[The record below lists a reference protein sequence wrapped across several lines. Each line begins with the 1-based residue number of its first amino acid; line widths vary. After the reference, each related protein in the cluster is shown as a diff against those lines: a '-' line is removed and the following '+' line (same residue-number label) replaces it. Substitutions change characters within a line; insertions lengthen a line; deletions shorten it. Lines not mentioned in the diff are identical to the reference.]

1 MKQVMERFLHYVRM
15 DTQSDEE
22 SKSCPSTRGQRDLA
36 GILYH
41 EMTEA
46 GFEDVTLDRNGY
58 LMGTIPSNSEKE
70 IPVIGFIAHLDTSPD
85 MISSGVNPLIHENYD
100 GGDLILNHKEKIILS
115 PSEFPELL
123 SYRGQTLITTSGTTL
138 LGADDK
144 AGIAEIMTAMEFL
157 LKNPEKKHGK
167 IRIAFTPDE
176 EIGRGADKFNV
187 KEFGAAFAY
196 TVDGGELGE
205 LEFETFNAA
214 MATIR
219 IRGRNVHPGT
229 AKNKMINS
237 VHIAAELYDMLP
249 VSARPEYTEQYE
261 GFFHLF
267 EFKGKVENTLIRI
280 LIRDHDR
287 RLFDEKKKL
296 LNDAAGFL
304 NRKYGNERISVE
316 IKDQYLN
323 MREMIEPVY
332 HIVEYAEKAMIRSGV
347 KPVIVP
353 VRGGTDGSRLSY
365 MGLPCPNIFT
375 GGHNF
380 HGKYEYIPVE
390 SMEKA
395 CRVIVEI
402 TGIVAGLSDR

>member
-1 MKQVMERFLHYVRM
+1 MKQVLERFLRYVRV
-15 DTQSDEE
+15 DTRSDEE
-22 SKSCPSTRGQRDLA
+22 SKSCPSTRGQSDLA
-36 GILYH
+36 GMLYH

-58 LMGTIPSNSEKE
+58 LMGTIPSNSKKD

-85 MISSGVNPLIHENYD
+85 MTATGVNPLIHENYD
-100 GGDLILNHKEKIILS
+100 GGDLILNHKEKIVLS

-123 SYRGQTLITTSGTTL
+123 SYKGQTLITTSGNTL

-157 LKNPEKKHGK
+157 LNNPQKEHGK

-176 EIGRGADKFNV
+176 EIGRGADKFSV
-187 KEFGAAFAY
+187 KDFGAAFAY

-237 VHIAAELYDMLP
+237 IHIASELYDMLP
-249 VSARPEYTEQYE
+249 VPARPEYTEKYE

-267 EFKGKVENTLIRI
+267 EYTGKVENSLMRI

-287 RLFDEKKKL
+287 KLFEDKKKL
-296 LNDAAGFL
+296 LNDAAGYL
-304 NRKYGNERISVE
+304 NRKYGSERISIE
-316 IKDQYLN
+316 LKEQYLN

-332 HIVEYAEKAMIRSGV
+332 HIVEYAEKAMISSGV
-347 KPVIVP
+347 KPVIVL

-395 CRVIVEI
+395 CNVIAEI
-402 TGIVAGLSDR
+402 TLIVAGSA

>member
-1 MKQVMERFLHYVRM
+1 MKQVLERFLRYVRV
-15 DTQSDEE
+15 DTRSDEE
-22 SKSCPSTRGQRDLA
+22 SKSCPSTMGQRDLA
-36 GILYH
+36 GMLYH

-58 LMGTIPSNSEKE
+58 LMGTIPSNSGKD

-85 MISSGVNPLIHENYD
+85 MTASGVNPLIHENYD
-100 GGDLILNHKEKIILS
+100 GGDLILNHKEKIVLS

-123 SYRGQTLITTSGTTL
+123 SYRGQTLITTSGNTL

-157 LKNPEKKHGK
+157 LNNPQKEHGK

-176 EIGRGADKFNV
+176 EIGRGADRFSV
-187 KEFGAAFAY
+187 KDFGAAFAY
-196 TVDGGELGE
+196 TADGGELGE

-237 VHIAAELYDMLP
+237 IHIASELYDMLP

-267 EFKGKVENTLIRI
+267 EYTGKVENSLIRI

-287 RLFDEKKKL
+287 KLFEDKKKL
-296 LNDAAGFL
+296 LNDAAGYL
-304 NRKYGNERISVE
+304 NRKYGSERISIE
-316 IKDQYLN
+316 LKEQYLN

-395 CRVIVEI
+395 WKVISEI
-402 TGIVAGLSDR
+402 ALIVADSV

>member
-1 MKQVMERFLHYVRM
+1 MKQVLERFLRYVRV
-15 DTQSDEE
+15 DTRSDEE
-22 SKSCPSTRGQRDLA
+22 SKSCPSTRGQSDLA
-36 GILYH
+36 GMLYH

-58 LMGTIPSNSEKE
+58 LMGTIPSNSKKD

-85 MISSGVNPLIHENYD
+85 MTATGVNPLIHENYD
-100 GGDLILNHKEKIILS
+100 GGDLILNHKEKIVLS

-123 SYRGQTLITTSGTTL
+123 SYKGQTLITTSGNTL

-144 AGIAEIMTAMEFL
+144 AGIAVIMTAMEFL
-157 LKNPEKKHGK
+157 LNNPQKEHGK

-176 EIGRGADKFNV
+176 EIGRGADKFSV
-187 KEFGAAFAY
+187 KDFGAAFAY

-237 VHIAAELYDMLP
+237 IHIASELYDMLP
-249 VSARPEYTEQYE
+249 VPARPEYTEKYE

-267 EFKGKVENTLIRI
+267 EYTGKVENSLMRI

-287 RLFDEKKKL
+287 KLFEDKKKL
-296 LNDAAGFL
+296 LNDAAGYL
-304 NRKYGNERISVE
+304 NRKYGSERISIE
-316 IKDQYLN
+316 LKEQYLN

-332 HIVEYAEKAMIRSGV
+332 HIVEYAEKAMISSGV

-395 CRVIVEI
+395 CNVIAEI
-402 TGIVAGLSDR
+402 TLIVAGSA

>member
-1 MKQVMERFLHYVRM
+1 MKQVLERFLRYVRV
-15 DTQSDEE
+15 DTRSDEE
-22 SKSCPSTRGQRDLA
+22 SKSCPSTRGQSDLA
-36 GILYH
+36 GMLYH

-58 LMGTIPSNSEKE
+58 LMGTIPSNSKKD

-85 MISSGVNPLIHENYD
+85 MTATGVNPLIHENYD
-100 GGDLILNHKEKIILS
+100 GGDLILNHKEKIVLS

-123 SYRGQTLITTSGTTL
+123 SYKGQTLITTSGNTL

-157 LKNPEKKHGK
+157 LNNPQKEHGK

-176 EIGRGADKFNV
+176 EIGRGADKFSV
-187 KEFGAAFAY
+187 KDFGAAFAY

-237 VHIAAELYDMLP
+237 IHIASELYDMLP
-249 VSARPEYTEQYE
+249 VPARPEYTEKYE

-267 EFKGKVENTLIRI
+267 EYTGKVENSLMRI

-287 RLFDEKKKL
+287 KLFEDKKKL
-296 LNDAAGFL
+296 LNDAAGYL
-304 NRKYGNERISVE
+304 NRKYGSERISIE
-316 IKDQYLN
+316 LKEQYLN

-332 HIVEYAEKAMIRSGV
+332 HIVEYAEKAMISSGV

-395 CRVIVEI
+395 CNVIAEI
-402 TGIVAGLSDR
+402 TLIVAGSA

>member
-1 MKQVMERFLHYVRM
+1 MKQVLERFLRYVRV
-15 DTQSDEE
+15 DTRSDEE
-22 SKSCPSTRGQRDLA
+22 SKSCPSTRGQSDLA
-36 GILYH
+36 GMLYR

-58 LMGTIPSNSEKE
+58 LMGTIPSNSKKD

-85 MISSGVNPLIHENYD
+85 MTATGVNPLIHENYD
-100 GGDLILNHKEKIILS
+100 EGDLILNHKEKIVLS

-123 SYRGQTLITTSGTTL
+123 SYKGQTLITTSGNTL

-157 LKNPEKKHGK
+157 LNNPQKEHGK

-176 EIGRGADKFNV
+176 EIGRGADKFSV
-187 KEFGAAFAY
+187 KDFGAAFAY

-237 VHIAAELYDMLP
+237 IHIASELYDMLP
-249 VSARPEYTEQYE
+249 VPARPEYTEKYE

-267 EFKGKVENTLIRI
+267 EYTGKVENSLMRI

-287 RLFDEKKKL
+287 KLFEDKKKL
-296 LNDAAGFL
+296 LNDAAGYL
-304 NRKYGNERISVE
+304 NRKYGSERISIE
-316 IKDQYLN
+316 LKEQYLN

-332 HIVEYAEKAMIRSGV
+332 HIVEYAEKAMISSGV

-395 CRVIVEI
+395 CNVIAEI
-402 TGIVAGLSDR
+402 TLIVAGSA